1 MGMKKPTPVH
11 AMSVNPSKDVSL
23 TLRNLQITD
32 SRTKVRI
39 RLSGG
44 ANDSKFHKPA
54 SQLQMQ
60 SGQLNV
66 ISKGKGA
73 VARTNYK
80 KAKVSIESLSLPR
93 SSKAMTVDIIDGVP
107 MAALSISQ
115 GKISIGRS
123 RDRKHMR
130 SYSWSKLHTILGYG
144 EQIASELSHQKGA
157 GVKLLVLTSRNA
169 LSVLAQI
176 QEPDFI
182 VPGPR
187 RTFRKTKLL
196 VLTGKDRV
204 IEVKRV

>member
-1 MGMKKPTPVH
+1 MGMKKPIPVPL
-11 AMSVNPSKDVSL
+11 VVIKPSKDVSL
-23 TLRNLQITD
+23 TLRNLPIAD
-32 SRTKVRI
+32 SRTKLRI

-44 ANDSKFHKPA
+44 ANDLKFHKPA

-80 KAKVSIESLSLPR
+80 KAKVSIEGLSLPR
-93 SSKAMTVDIIDGVP
+93 SSKALMVDVIDGVP

-130 SYSWSKLHTILGYG
+130 SYSWAKLHTILGYG
-144 EQIASELSHQKGA
+144 EQIASELAHQKGA

-169 LSVLAQI
+169 LSILAQI
-176 QEPDFI
+176 MEPDFI

-196 VLTGKDRV
+196 VLTGKERV